1 MEKMK
6 KIGLML
12 TSFILMVNILFAQNI
27 EEGKKFLNYDRF
39 ESADKVFTDLLTA
52 NPNNIDAAYW
62 LGQTYLQNPDNTDT
76 MAAKALYQKTL
87 QANPNAALLIV
98 GMGEVELFEGKTAD
112 ARNRFESAINMTKKK
127 ELQDILLAV
136 ARANIDVKSGSAQY
150 AVDKLQI
157 AIEKDKKN
165 KNADLYIALGDA
177 YRKLIDGANA
187 TVSYQ
192 TAISIDPKNAL
203 PYFMIGR
210 IYETQGYGQE
220 AIYMKYYNEAI
231 AADPNFAPV
240 YYWLYSYYYERDVNK
255 AREYL
260 NDYVKVAD
268 KDSKNCHAEASLLY
282 VSKLYEEA
290 IKKAD
295 ACIST
300 APEAKPFPA
309 LYALKAYSYNKLG
322 DTAKSRQFF
331 EEFFAKVNPD
341 NIGPK
346 DYVTF
351 AQVLLQTPGN
361 NAKAESYIEKA
372 IDLDTVPANKLN
384 YVRDVAKSLYDQER
398 FADAGIWY
406 KKILSLTPQYSPV
419 DLYWAGYSQYRAGNY
434 VGADSVFVLYEQKF
448 PDDLLGWYLGA
459 RAKEGIDT
467 AQIGLAK
474 DDYLMIIKLADT
486 IQDKQSIKDKLIPA
500 YRYMMAYS
508 YNVAKDIEKALVYN
522 EDILAIEPTDELAL
536 KNKEL
541 LTPILKKQKDAAQ
554 KNK

>member
-12 TSFILMVNILFAQNI
+12 TSFILLVNVLFAQNI

-39 ESADKVFTDLLTA
+39 ESAAKVFNDLLTA
-52 NPNNIDAAYW
+52 NPNNIDPAYW
-62 LGQTYLQNPDNTDT
+62 LGQTYLRNPDNTDT

-98 GMGEVELFEGKTAD
+98 GMGEVELFEGKLSD

-127 ELQDILLAV
+127 ELTDVLLAV
-136 ARANIDVKSGSAQY
+136 GRANIDAKSGNATY
-150 AVDKLQI
+150 AVDKLQT
-157 AIEKDKKN
+157 AIDKDKKS

-240 YYWLYSYYYERDVNK
+240 YYWLYSYYYDSDVNT
-255 AREYL
+255 ARDYF
-260 NDYVKVAD
+260 NSYVKVAD
-268 KDSKNCHAEASLLY
+268 QDSNNPHAEASLLY
-282 VSKLYEEA
+282 VSKLYDEA

-295 ACIST
+295 ACITS
-300 APEAKPFPA
+300 APGAKPFPA

-322 DTAKSRQFF
+322 DTSKARQFF

-341 NIGPK
+341 NIGPT
-346 DYVTF
+346 DYVTY

-361 NAKAESYIEKA
+361 SSKAETMVEKA
-372 IDLDTVPANKLN
+372 IKLDTVPANKLN

-398 FADAGIWY
+398 FADAAKWY
-406 KKILSLTPQYSPV
+406 KKILHLTPQYSPV
-419 DLYWAGYSQYRAGNY
+419 DLYWAGYSDYRAGNY
-434 VGADSVFVLYEQKF
+434 AGADSVFTLYEQKY
-448 PDDLLGWYLGA
+448 PNDMLGWYLGA

-467 AQIGLAK
+467 AATGLAK
-474 DDYLMIIKLADT
+474 PDYEMIIKLADT
-486 IQDKQSIKDKLIPA
+486 IQNKQTVKDKLIPA
-500 YRYMMAYS
+500 YRFMVAYY
-508 YNVAKDIEKALVYN
+508 YNLKGDAEKALLYN
-522 EDILAIEPTDELAL
+522 DKILEIEPTDANAL
-536 KNKEL
+536 TNK
-541 LTPILKKQKDAAQ
+541 TAIKPVTKK
-554 KNK
+554 

>member
-1 MEKMK
+1 
-6 KIGLML
+6 
-12 TSFILMVNILFAQNI
+12 MVNVLFAQNI

-39 ESADKVFTDLLTA
+39 ESAAKVFNDLLTA
-52 NPNNIDAAYW
+52 NPNNIEAAYW
-62 LGQTYLQNPDNTDT
+62 LGQTYLRNPDNTDT

-87 QANPNAALLIV
+87 QANPNAALIIV
-98 GMGEVELFEGKTAD
+98 GMGEVELFEGSLSD
-112 ARNRFESAINMTKKK
+112 ARNRFETAINMTKKK
-127 ELQDILLAV
+127 DLTDILLAV
-136 ARANIDVKSGSAQY
+136 GRANIDAKSGSAEY
-150 AVDKLQI
+150 AIDKLKT
-157 AIEKDKKN
+157 AIDRDKKN

-177 YRKLIDGANA
+177 YRKMIDGANA

-210 IYETQGYGQE
+210 IYETQGFGQE

-240 YYWLYSYYYERDVNK
+240 YYWLYSYYYQRDVNK

-260 NDYVKVAD
+260 NEYVKVAD
-268 KDSKNCHAEASLLY
+268 QDSKNCHAEASLLY
-282 VSKLYEEA
+282 VSQLYEEA
-290 IKKAD
+290 IQKAD

-322 DTAKSRQFF
+322 DTTKARQFF

-341 NIGPK
+341 NIGPN
-346 DYVTF
+346 DYVTY

-361 NAKAESYIEKA
+361 NAQAESFIEKA
-372 IDLDTVPANKLN
+372 IELDTVPANKLN

-398 FADAGIWY
+398 FSDAGKWY
-406 KKILSLTPQYSPV
+406 KKILYLTPDYGKV
-419 DLYWAGYSQYRAGNY
+419 DLYWAGYSEFRGQDY
-434 VGADSVFVLYEQKF
+434 VAADSVFQLYQQKY
-448 PDDLLGWYLGA
+448 PDDLFGWYLGA
-459 RAKEGIDT
+459 RSKEGIDT
-467 AQIGLAK
+467 AQTGLAK
-474 DDYLMIIKLADT
+474 GDYEMIIKIADT

-500 YRYMMAYS
+500 FRYMMAYS
-508 YNVAKDIEKALVYN
+508 YNVQKDIEKALDYN
-522 EDILAIEPTDELAL
+522 ERILSIDPQDELAL
-536 KNKEL
+536 KNKEV